1 MKKKVDVVK
10 LENDLKYKIALSLI
24 PKVGDQLAKK
34 LVNFCGT
41 PEAVFREKKAILE
54 KIPNIGKTIANNIFS
69 FKNFKIAEKEIDYIH
84 KNNIKPLFYM
94 DDDYPSRLKECYDAP
109 IILYSKGEINYNQER
124 VVSVVG
130 TRNPTK
136 YGRDM
141 TEKLMQDISDC
152 GVLVVSGM
160 AYGIDITAHKSA
172 VQNDLQTIGVIAH
185 GHGTMYPA
193 AHRNF
198 ADKIVAKGQGNIL
211 SEYMN
216 HVLPERENFP
226 TRNRIVAGLA
236 DATIV
241 IESKLSG
248 GSLITAEIANAY
260 ARDVFAFPGKSTDEF
275 SAGCNK
281 LIKTNKAALID
292 SADDIKYL
300 MRWLQED
307 TQLSKQQLQVKMAF
321 PADLKEE
328 EKVILNLL
336 QKHRDLH
343 IEHFIAA
350 MKLNSSELA
359 FLLLELEMKSLIKA
373 LPGKKYA
380 LLKK

>member
-1 MKKKVDVVK
+1 MKKKVEIEK
-10 LENDLKYKIALSLI
+10 LENDLKFKIALSLV
-24 PKVGDQLAKK
+24 PKVGNQLAKK
-34 LVNFCGT
+34 LVAFCGT

-54 KIPNIGKTIANNIFS
+54 KIPNIGKTIASNIFS
-69 FKNFKIAEKEIDYIH
+69 FKNFKIAEKEVEYTF
-84 KNNIKPLFYM
+84 KNDIKTLFYT
-94 DDDYPSRLKECYDAP
+94 DDDYPFRLKECYDAP
-109 IILYSKGEINYNQER
+109 IVLYSKGKINYNQQR
-124 VVSVVG
+124 VVSIVG

-141 TEKLMQDISDC
+141 TEKLLHDIADC
-152 GVLVVSGM
+152 DVLVVSGM
-160 AYGIDITAHKSA
+160 AYGIDITAHKMA
-172 VQNDLQTIGVIAH
+172 VQNDLSTIGVIAH
-185 GHGTMYPA
+185 GHSAMYPA

-198 ADKIVAKGQGNIL
+198 ADKIISKGQGNIL
-211 SEYMN
+211 SEYMSDI
-216 HVLPERENFP
+216 LPERENFP
-226 TRNRIVAGLA
+226 TRNRIVAGLS

-275 SAGCNK
+275 SAGSNK

-307 TQLSKQQLQVKMAF
+307 TKLSKQQLQAKIDF
-321 PADLKEE
+321 PLDLKDE
-328 EKVILNLL
+328 EKVILQLL
-336 QKHRDLH
+336 QKNKDLH
-343 IEHFIAA
+343 IEHFITA
-350 MKLNSSELA
+350 MQLNSSDLA
-359 FLLLELEMKSLIKA
+359 FLLLELEMKSLVKA

-380 LLKK
+380 LQLK

>member
-1 MKKKVDVVK
+1 V
-10 LENDLKYKIALSLI
+10 
-24 PKVGDQLAKK
+24 
-34 LVNFCGT
+34 
-41 PEAVFREKKAILE
+41 AILE

-69 FKNFKIAEKEIDYIH
+69 FKNFNIAENEIYYIN
-84 KNNIKPLFYM
+84 KNNIKPLFYL
-94 DDDYPSRLKECYDAP
+94 DANYPSRLKECYDAP
-109 IILYSKGEINYNQER
+109 IILYSNGEINYNQAR

-136 YGRDM
+136 HGRDM
-141 TEKLMQDISDC
+141 TEKLIHDLADC
-152 GVLVVSGM
+152 GVLIVSGM
-160 AYGIDITAHKSA
+160 AYGIDITAHKCA
-172 VQNDLQTIGVIAH
+172 VQNGLHTIGVIAH

-193 AHRNF
+193 AHKNF
-198 ADKIVAKGQGNIL
+198 ADKTVNKGQGNII

-241 IESKLSG
+241 VESKLSG

-260 ARDVFAFPGKSTDEF
+260 SRDVFAFPGKSTDEF

-292 SADDIKYL
+292 GANDIKYI

-307 TQLSKQQLQVKMAF
+307 TDLSKRQLQAKFDF
-321 PADLKEE
+321 PIDLKEKE
-328 EKVILNLL
+328 QAILKLL
-336 QKHRDLH
+336 QMHDNLH
-343 IEHFIAA
+343 IEHFITALQ
-350 MKLNSSELA
+350 LNSSELA
-359 FLLLELEMKSLIKA
+359 FHLLELEMKSLIKA

-380 LLKK
+380 VLQK